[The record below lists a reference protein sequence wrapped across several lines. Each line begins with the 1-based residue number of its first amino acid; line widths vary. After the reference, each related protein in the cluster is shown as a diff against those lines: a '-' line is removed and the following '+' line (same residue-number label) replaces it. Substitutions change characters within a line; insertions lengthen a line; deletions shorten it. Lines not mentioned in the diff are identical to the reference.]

1 MNQGGIGAQ
10 AKALKR
16 LGANFEHYKLS
27 EWEVHATASY
37 HKIHMR
43 NDKTDY
49 SKDYTDKELI
59 NLLDNLGISVDGK
72 KPMSRTKI
80 KAKGEKWHRKVYN
93 DFMAT
98 NNIGSITKIGGGTL
112 QIEDKEHFCY
122 VLTYSF
128 PCQDLS
134 VAGKQRGMQ
143 KDSGTRSG
151 LLWEVE
157 RLLRETRE
165 LPDVLLMENVTQIH
179 GSKFKEDFDRWC
191 RCLEDLGYSNFWDDL
206 NAKNY
211 GVAQNRNRTFMVS
224 ILQQNVTYT
233 FPKPFKLEKT
243 MADYLEDE
251 VDECYYI
258 NNDKAKEL
266 IDKLIENGTLDRQT
280 DRQTDNRPLD

>member
-16 LGANFEHYKLS
+16 LGANFEHYKIS

-98 NNIGSITKIGGGTL
+98 NNMGSITKIGGGYATN
-112 QIEDKEHFCY
+112 
-122 VLTYSF
+122 
-128 PCQDLS
+128 
-134 VAGKQRGMQ
+134 RG
-143 KDSGTRSG
+143 
-151 LLWEVE
+151 
-157 RLLRETRE
+157 
-165 LPDVLLMENVTQIH
+165 
-179 GSKFKEDFDRWC
+179 
-191 RCLEDLGYSNFWDDL
+191 
-206 NAKNY
+206 
-211 GVAQNRNRTFMVS
+211 
-224 ILQQNVTYT
+224 
-233 FPKPFKLEKT
+233 
-243 MADYLEDE
+243 
-251 VDECYYI
+251 
-258 NNDKAKEL
+258 
-266 IDKLIENGTLDRQT
+266 
-280 DRQTDNRPLD
+280 